1 VGFAVSDDR
10 SELFICRVS
19 GLGCHG
25 LRGAT
30 ATESGFQLNAEHKEA
45 QRAAE
50 KAVKKRSKF
59 VDFRTKKT

>member
-1 VGFAVSDDR
+1 
-10 SELFICRVS
+10 
-19 GLGCHG
+19 GCHG

-50 KAVKKRSKF
+50 KAVKKRSRKGQNLLTFEQKKLRNLPDNEKF
-59 VDFRTKKT
+59 